1 MKVVGLVFLVREV
14 GWILWGGWR
23 LLLVVDEVEVGVM
36 LVGALVVVVVL
47 GPVDGGIGFRGLR
60 RDLGVRLL
68 SVIHDPSAATLVPL
82 PARFRRLPSCLVLSS
97 PQPRTLFFFHPSYL
111 SLMFCR

>member
-1 MKVVGLVFLVREV
+1 MVVGLVFLVREG

-23 LLLVVDEVEVGVM
+23 LLLDEVEVGAM
-36 LVGALVVVVVL
+36 RVGALVVVVVVL

-68 SVIHDPSAATLVPL
+68 SVIHDPFAATLLSL
-82 PARFRRLPSCLVLSS
+82 PARFRRLPVVLGPFFS
-97 PQPRTLFFFHPSYL
+97 PATTLFFLSSIVSLSYVL
-111 SLMFCR
+111 